1 MKVKL
6 TDGSQLNLNEVRRF
20 KRWKKVEDGVE
31 VKLDY
36 DMPTVYY
43 GEDARRITE
52 VAGLVQKL
60 VAEQWLLNPGGGTVP
75 QAHHGL
81 GLQH

>member
-43 GEDARRITE
+43 GEDARRSP
-52 VAGLVQKL
+52 
-60 VAEQWLLNPGGGTVP
+60 W
-75 QAHHGL
+75 
-81 GLQH
+81 